1 MPFYLIIVALQII
14 CVIHVI
20 KTGRNQIWIWVL
32 VLLSM
37 AGIAAYLIAELLPDL
52 MGGRSAQ
59 RLAAGTT
66 RRLDPKRG
74 ARRRLA
80 DLDMAETAE
89 NKRLLAEEYLQLGQ
103 FDDAADLYASALS
116 GPHADDPTLLLG
128 LADAEYRRGNHQ
140 AALDA
145 LDRLREA
152 DPTFQ
157 SATGHLIYASSLE
170 GLGRDAEALFEYAA
184 ITAYFP
190 GEEARCR
197 YALLLQK
204 TWQNGLAQQL
214 FQEILKRA
222 KLGTR
227 RYRREQGRWIEIAR
241 QASAT
246 VSA

>member
-1 MPFYLIIVALQII
+1 MPFYLPVVLLQII

-32 VLLSM
+32 VLLSV

-52 MGGRSAQ
+52 LGGRSAR

-66 RRLDPKRG
+66 RRLDPGRG
-74 ARRRLA
+74 ARRRAA
-80 DLDMAETAE
+80 DLDMVETAE
-89 NKRLLAEEYLQLGQ
+89 NKRLLAEEYLELGR
-103 FDDAADLYASALS
+103 FDDAADLYRSALQ

-152 DPTFQ
+152 DAGFQ
-157 SATGHLIYASSLE
+157 SAEGHLIYAGSLE
-170 GLGRDAEALFEYAA
+170 GLGRDSEALFEYAA
-184 ITAYFP
+184 VTAYFP

-197 YALLLQK
+197 YALLLRK
-204 TWQNGLAQQL
+204 TGQSGLAQQL

-222 KLGTR
+222 ERGTG
-227 RYRREQGRWIEIAR
+227 RYRREQRRWIDIAR
-241 QASAT
+241 QANAPASA
-246 VSA
+246 